1 MPDSNPLAT
10 EFENLFR
17 ENYSPLF
24 YYALDWVEKEEVAKD
39 LVSEL
44 FCDIWNDFAAHRD
57 KNLKAYLYSAL
68 RNRCLN
74 YLRHLVVEQ
83 EYQRQMLRQKAD
95 IIGDDPKE
103 HEEQLKIIDNI
114 IESLTPR
121 TRLIFV
127 QCYLEGH
134 SYKEVAAMLDISVAA
149 VHKHVSA
156 AFSKFREVFKVKKK

>member
-44 FCDIWNDFAAHRD
+44 FCDIWNDFSAHRD

-83 EYQRQMLRQKAD
+83 EYQRQMLRQKED

-103 HEEQLKIIDNI
+103 HEAQLQVIDRTL
-114 IESLTPR
+114 ESLTPR
-121 TRLIFV
+121 TRFVFV
-127 QCYLEGH
+127 QCYLEDH
-134 SYKEVAAMLDISVAA
+134 SYKEVAAMLGISVAA
-149 VHKHVSA
+149 VHKHISA
-156 AFSKFREVFKVKKK
+156 AFNKFREAFKVKKK